1 MEKVKLDKT
10 ILFREKLETIWKD
23 QLYITDSDAL
33 KYDLIKQKAKR
44 RELHQKQVE
53 SYKTLLTFIKER
65 GALPVAEEKQILDA
79 LKIVLDNQWVLG

>member
-23 QLYITDSDAL
+23 SLYITDSDAL

-53 SYKTLLTFIKER
+53 SYNTLLTFIKER